1 MEKILKLNLKY
12 NIYDKNCFFF
22 MILQKWSK
30 NVDIYEFLLLN
41 KLLTTTDLAYLESA
55 TSGISRALQYWNIAF
70 KRP

>member
-1 MEKILKLNLKY
+1 
-12 NIYDKNCFFF
+12 

-55 TSGISRALQYWNIAF
+55 TSGISRALQYWNIVF